1 MGEVQKKKKVINYR
15 KLLELEKIR
24 SEDYLKK
31 LKYLQADY
39 ENLKNRTDRQIVEA
53 KKYCTENLIT
63 ELLDVQNELELAIK
77 NANASSSKETIIEG
91 VQMTLKK
98 LRKVLK
104 QEGVSQIE
112 CKEGK
117 VFDPKLHH
125 AISATER
132 DDIDKCLIVEEVR
145 KGYTMREKVIRP
157 SIVKVAVKSSKNKK
171 SKS

>member
-132 DDIDKCLIVEEVR
+132 DDIDKCLIVEDSTFAFSSF
-145 KGYTMREKVIRP
+145 K
-157 SIVKVAVKSSKNKK
+157 SIDFHYIF
-171 SKS
+171 

>member
-145 KGYTMREKVIRP
+145 KGYTMRKKVIRP